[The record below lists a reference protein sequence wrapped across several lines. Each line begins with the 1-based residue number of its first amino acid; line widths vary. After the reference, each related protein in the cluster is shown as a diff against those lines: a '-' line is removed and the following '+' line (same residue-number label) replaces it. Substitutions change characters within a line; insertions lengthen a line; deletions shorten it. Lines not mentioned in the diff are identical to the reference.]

1 MSALEEGRDWTRK
14 AMLGSDWHTIYVESS
29 PGIYQREYMKFFDEL
44 SAAIDQQ
51 SADIGKALSPDD
63 DATRRANFRGLSA
76 LRFLGLDRDHPG
88 SKARKRLERFYRDNG
103 IFTLE
108 SGDQP
113 AWW

>member
-1 MSALEEGRDWTRK
+1 VEFVAADTKTRV
-14 AMLGSDWHTIYVESS
+14 LG
-29 PGIYQREYMKFFDEL
+29 L
-44 SAAIDQQ
+44 SNGDVNQQ
-51 SADIGKALSPDD
+51 SADVGKALSPDD

-88 SKARKRLERFYRDNG
+88 SKARKRLEKFYRDNG

-108 SGDQP
+108 NGDQP